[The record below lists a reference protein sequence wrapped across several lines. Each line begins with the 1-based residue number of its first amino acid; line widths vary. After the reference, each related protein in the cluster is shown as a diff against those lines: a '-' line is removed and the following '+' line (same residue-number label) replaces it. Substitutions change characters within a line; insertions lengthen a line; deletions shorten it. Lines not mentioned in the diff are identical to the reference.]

1 MNMADGGDINTRS
14 ATGVFTRQLE
24 FPMREELDVLDV
36 TAEVARV
43 VSDSGFSD
51 GTVTVFA
58 PGATGV
64 VTCLEYEPGVVAD
77 FKAAIERLAP
87 IGIDYQHHVYHDDG
101 NGHSHVRAGLMGPS
115 LAVPVVSGAMTLGQ
129 WQQVVL
135 VNCDSRSRDRRL
147 VVTVIGA

>member
-1 MNMADGGDINTRS
+1 MSVADGSDIKTGA
-14 ATGVFTRQLE
+14 ATGVFTRQLQ
-24 FPMREELDVLDV
+24 FPMHEELDIVNV
-36 TAEVARV
+36 TDEVARV

-51 GTVTVFA
+51 GTVTVFS

-87 IGIDYQHHVYHDDG
+87 VGIDYQHHVYHDDG

-115 LAVPVVSGAMTLGQ
+115 LAVPLVSGAMTLGQ
-129 WQQVVL
+129 WQQIVM
-135 VNCDSRSRDRRL
+135 VNCDCRSRDRRL